1 MRQPDG
7 QTAFCDLR
15 SRNEGFKILQYMG
28 VGVPVI
34 ASPVGINT
42 ASIRHG
48 ETGFLA
54 ADARARQQALLS
66 LATDRS
72 LRQRMGTAGR
82 ARVVARFSQ
91 ARYNTADARLLEK
104 VAAA

>member
-1 MRQPDG
+1 M
-7 QTAFCDLR
+7 R

-42 ASIRHG
+42 ALIRHG

-54 ADARARQQALLS
+54 ADARAWQRALLG

-72 LRQRMGTAGR
+72 LRQRMRTVSK

-91 ARYNTADARLLEK
+91 ARYNTAYARLREK

>member
-1 MRQPDG
+1 
-7 QTAFCDLR
+7 LR

-28 VGVPVI
+28 VGVPVT

-42 ASIRHG
+42 ALIRHG

-54 ADARARQQALLS
+54 ADARAWQRAPVS

-72 LRQRMGTAGR
+72 LRQRMGTVSS
-82 ARVVARFSQ
+82 ARVVARFSR
-91 ARYNTADARLLEK
+91 ARHNTAAARRLEK

>member
-1 MRQPDG
+1 M
-7 QTAFCDLR
+7 R

-54 ADARARQQALLS
+54 ADARAWQEALLG

-72 LRQRMGTAGR
+72 LRQRMGTVSS
-82 ARVVARFSQ
+82 ARVVMRFSQ
-91 ARYNTADARLLEK
+91 ARHNTADARRLEK

>member
-1 MRQPDG
+1 M
-7 QTAFCDLR
+7 R

-42 ASIRHG
+42 ALIRHG

-72 LRQRMGTAGR
+72 LRQRMGTVSS
-82 ARVVARFSQ
+82 ARVVMRFSQ
-91 ARYNTADARLLEK
+91 ARHNTADARRLEK